1 MTFVNVCN
9 CYQQFLG
16 HLTWVSCSLNPSS
29 RDELLQLLD
38 TARVRAIPQTR
49 VIVMLNL
56 DSEEGLKDSF
66 QQIMHSVSVFP
77 SIEAEGFASED

>member
-1 MTFVNVCN
+1 VDICN

-38 TARVRAIPQTR
+38 TARVRAVPQKR
-49 VIVMLNL
+49 VIVMLFL
-56 DSEEGLKDSF
+56 DSEDGLNYAFSLSL
-66 QQIMHSVSVFP
+66 SVHRS
-77 SIEAEGFASED
+77 